1 MKIKSAGMKNTFRF
15 SFLLLTI
22 AICFGFIARP
32 VFLKNDDTVPP
43 DLGKEPTT
51 ILLLETPRKK
61 VNKDM
66 QEVFEKNY
74 SGTVEMIDALMLNS
88 GTYKNIK
95 KYRYYLE
102 TGIEF
107 QEARGWGNTR
117 QPATY
122 NYSYSLKDRQTG
134 LSYGP
139 SNATDAWL
147 SLLKRYVK
155 KLEETWKANQK

>member
-1 MKIKSAGMKNTFRF
+1 MKNVLRSTL
-15 SFLLLTI
+15 FLLSV
-22 AICFGFIARP
+22 AINFGFATNSSLLRI
-32 VFLKNDDTVPP
+32 DDTVPP
-43 DLGKEPTT
+43 DLGKEVTT

-74 SGTVEMIDALMLNS
+74 SGIVEMIDQVMLNS
-88 GTYKNIK
+88 GQYKDTK

-102 TGIEF
+102 TGITF

-117 QPATY
+117 QPATF

-139 SNATDAWL
+139 SNASDAWL

-155 KLEETWKANQK
+155 KMEETWKENQKK

>member
-1 MKIKSAGMKNTFRF
+1 MNNTFRL
-15 SFLLLTI
+15 SLLLTGI
-22 AICFGFIARP
+22 IICFGFAGKLQ
-32 VFLKNDDTVPP
+32 FLKDEDTVPP
-43 DLGKEPTT
+43 VLGKESTT

-74 SGTVEMIDALMLNS
+74 SGTVEMIDKALLNS
-88 GTYKNIK
+88 GSYKDSK

-117 QPATY
+117 QPATF

-139 SNATDAWL
+139 SNASDAWL

>member
-1 MKIKSAGMKNTFRF
+1 MINASR
-15 SFLLLTI
+15 LTLI
-22 AICFGFIARP
+22 MFGLTICFGF
-32 VFLKNDDTVPP
+32 VTNLKYVKDEDTVPP

-74 SGTVEMIDALMLNS
+74 SGTVEMIDQTLLNS
-88 GTYKNIK
+88 GAYKDTK

-102 TGIEF
+102 TGISF
-107 QEARGWGNTR
+107 QQATGWGNTR
-117 QPATY
+117 QPATF
-122 NYSYSLKDRQTG
+122 NYSYSLKDRQSG

-139 SNATDAWL
+139 SNASDAWL

-155 KLEETWKANQK
+155 KLEEKWKENQK

>member
-1 MKIKSAGMKNTFRF
+1 MSHTLRLSLI
-15 SFLLLTI
+15 LLATT
-22 AICFGFIARP
+22 ICFAFVEKQSI
-32 VFLKNDDTVPP
+32 LNTDDTVPP
-43 DLGKEPTT
+43 ELGKEATT

-74 SGTVEMIDALMLNS
+74 SGTVEIIDPVMLNS
-88 GTYKNIK
+88 GQYKDIK

-102 TGIEF
+102 TGITF

-117 QPATY
+117 QPATF

-139 SNATDAWL
+139 SNASDAWL

-155 KLEETWKANQK
+155 KLEEIWKENQKK

>member
-1 MKIKSAGMKNTFRF
+1 MKNILRL
-15 SFLLLTI
+15 SLFLLGI
-22 AICFGFIARP
+22 IFCFGFAEG
-32 VFLKNDDTVPP
+32 LSLSKDEDTVPP
-43 DLGKEPTT
+43 DLGKEVTT

-74 SGTVEMIDALMLNS
+74 SGTVEMIDQSMLNTGS
-88 GTYKNIK
+88 YKDTK

-117 QPATY
+117 QPASF

-139 SNATDAWL
+139 SNASDAWL